1 MSRAKND
8 TYKKED
14 ALADTIINLFAD
26 QKFRERLKKV
36 IMKILMI
43 LTY

>member
-26 QKFRERLKKV
+26 QKFRERLKKSYNEDFDD
-36 IMKILMI
+36 INF
-43 LTY
+43 